1 MERKHQTASPDR
13 YDILKSYAR
22 QNRREMTESETVLW
36 NALRNEFRGIKF
48 RRQHPIGD
56 YIADFLCLKA
66 KLVIEVDGGYH
77 DKPQQQLEDQ
87 WRTEFLQSK
96 GYRVIRFTN
105 EEVLGNTNETLTV
118 ISNALKYL
126 PLEGGI
132 EGGGL
137 YIDGRV

>member
-13 YDILKSYAR
+13 YDILKAYAR
-22 QNRREMTESETVLW
+22 YNRREMTESETALW
-36 NALRNEFRGIKF
+36 KALRNEFRGIKF

-96 GYRVIRFTN
+96 GYKVIRFTN
-105 EEVLGNTNETLTV
+105 EEVSSQLKGV
-118 ISNALKYL
+118 ISRIKEELIK
-126 PLEGGI
+126 I
-132 EGGGL
+132 EVD
-137 YIDGRV
+137 YE

>member
-13 YDILKSYAR
+13 YGLLRDFAR

-36 NALRNEFRGIKF
+36 NALRNERRGIKF

-66 KLVIEVDGGYH
+66 KLVIEGDGGYH

-105 EEVLGNTNETLTV
+105 EEVSSQLKGV
-118 ISNALKYL
+118 ISRIKEELIK
-126 PLEGGI
+126 I
-132 EGGGL
+132 EVD
-137 YIDGRV
+137 YE

>member
-1 MERKHQTASPDR
+1 MKRNFETASPDR
-13 YDILKSYAR
+13 YGLLRDFAR

-36 NALRNEFRGIKF
+36 NALRNEFRGVKF

-105 EEVLGNTNETLTV
+105 EEVNSQLKGV
-118 ISNALKYL
+118 ISRIKEELIK
-126 PLEGGI
+126 I
-132 EGGGL
+132 EVD
-137 YIDGRV
+137 YE

>member
-1 MERKHQTASPDR
+1 MKRNFETASPDR
-13 YDILKSYAR
+13 YDILKAYAR
-22 QNRREMTESETVLW
+22 QNRREMTPSEAVLW
-36 NALRNEFRGIKF
+36 QGLRNEFRGIKF

-105 EEVLGNTNETLTV
+105 EEVSSQLKGV
-118 ISNALKYL
+118 ISRIKEELIK
-126 PLEGGI
+126 I
-132 EGGGL
+132 EVD
-137 YIDGRV
+137 YE

>member
-1 MERKHQTASPDR
+1 MKRNFETASPDR
-13 YDILKSYAR
+13 YGLLRDFAR

-105 EEVLGNTNETLTV
+105 EEVSSQLKGV
-118 ISNALKYL
+118 ISRIKEELIK
-126 PLEGGI
+126 I
-132 EGGGL
+132 EVD
-137 YIDGRV
+137 YE

>member
-1 MERKHQTASPDR
+1 MKRNFETASPDR
-13 YDILKSYAR
+13 YDILKAYAR

-105 EEVLGNTNETLTV
+105 EEVSSQLKGV
-118 ISNALKYL
+118 ISRIKEELIK
-126 PLEGGI
+126 I
-132 EGGGL
+132 EVD
-137 YIDGRV
+137 YE

>member
-13 YDILKSYAR
+13 YGLLRDFAR

-87 WRTEFLQSK
+87 WRTEFLQQK

-105 EEVLGNTNETLTV
+105 EEVNTDVKGV
-118 ISNALKYL
+118 ISRIKEELIN
-126 PLEGGI
+126 I
-132 EGGGL
+132 EDN
-137 YIDGRV
+137 YE